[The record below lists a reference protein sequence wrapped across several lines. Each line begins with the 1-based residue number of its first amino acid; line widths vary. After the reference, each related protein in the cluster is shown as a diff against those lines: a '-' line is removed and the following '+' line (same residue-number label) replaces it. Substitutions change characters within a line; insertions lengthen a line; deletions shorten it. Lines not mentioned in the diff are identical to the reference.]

1 MVLVR
6 DLGLLFARP
15 IARTGQRLKEDKGRS
30 EPKLKISKVER
41 VTYAAD

>member
-1 MVLVR
+1 MVVVR

-30 EPKLKISKVER
+30 EASVK
-41 VTYAAD
+41 YAAD